1 LRKTPLSRPLIVATA
16 AVFLALAVLF
26 IFIFGDWVRS
36 AVVVPVMYFLWLI
49 SNILNS
55 VDQQILWSI
64 LLLLALAVLAQ
75 GLFSRSRTATSPL
88 EEEGPLRSQGRVMY
102 WLIYVNLILKGVY
115 NRSYFSEELKRLIL
129 SVIALRERQL
139 PIDVE
144 KRILSGDMPVPEQVL
159 LIFKNPRRNMAGT
172 PSEKII
178 QAIKVRVKP
187 NSAENRPGKLDDLQA
202 VITFLEE
209 QMERR

>member
-1 LRKTPLSRPLIVATA
+1 VRKSAVSRPMIVALA
-16 AVFLALAVLF
+16 ALFLALAMVFLF
-26 IFIFGDWVRS
+26 FFGDWVRN
-36 AVVVPVMYFLWLI
+36 AVVVPVLYFFWLV
-49 SNILNS
+49 SKILNS

-64 LLLLALAVLAQ
+64 LFLLSLAALAQ
-75 GLFSRSRTATSPL
+75 GLFSRSRTATIPL

-144 KRILSGDMPVPEQVL
+144 KRILSGDIPVPDQVL
-159 LIFKNPRRNMAGT
+159 RIFKYPPRSRAVT
-172 PSEKII
+172 SSEKII
-178 QAIKVRVKP
+178 GAIKARVDP
-187 NSAENRPGKLDDLQA
+187 NSAENRPEKLDDLHA

>member
-1 LRKTPLSRPLIVATA
+1 LYLLYGEKIEKNSPFSTSDRCDSA

-159 LIFKNPRRNMAGT
+159 LIFKNPRGT
-172 PSEKII
+172 WQEHL
-178 QAIKVRVKP
+178 QR
-187 NSAENRPGKLDDLQA
+187 KLFKRLKSG
-202 VITFLEE
+202 
-209 QMERR
+209 